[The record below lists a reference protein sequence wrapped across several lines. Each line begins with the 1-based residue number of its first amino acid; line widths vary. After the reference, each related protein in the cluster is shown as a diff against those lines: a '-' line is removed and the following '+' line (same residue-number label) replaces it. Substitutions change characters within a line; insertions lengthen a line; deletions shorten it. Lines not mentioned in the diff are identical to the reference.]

1 MRVGFGYDSH
11 CLVEGRKL
19 VLGGV
24 IIPFEKGLLGHS
36 DADVLLHSIGDA
48 VLGAM
53 AAGDLGTHFP
63 DSDPK
68 WKDASSM
75 DLLGRI
81 RDFMLSR
88 GFTVNNI
95 DATLVLELPKLKQNI
110 PFMVQNI
117 ERLFGLEPGRVS
129 IKAKTNEKMGF
140 TGRSEG
146 IAAYSVVTLA
156 GKAVSEI

>member
-11 CLVEGRKL
+11 RLVDGRKL

-24 IIPFEKGLLGHS
+24 VIPFEKGLLGHS

-48 VLGAM
+48 ILGAM

-63 DSDPK
+63 DSDPQ

-75 DLLGRI
+75 DILGRI
-81 RDFMLSR
+81 RDLMLSK
-88 GFTVNNI
+88 GYGVNNM
-95 DATLVLELPKLKQNI
+95 DSTVVLEQPKLKQYI
-110 PFMVQNI
+110 PLMTANI
-117 ERLFGLEPGRVS
+117 EKLFGLDPGSVS

-140 TGRSEG
+140 TGTGEG

-156 GKAVSEI
+156 GKAVPGK

>member
-11 CLVEGRKL
+11 RLVEGRKL

-24 IIPFEKGLLGHS
+24 DIPFEKGLLGHS

-63 DSDPK
+63 DTDPR

-75 DLLGRI
+75 EILGRI
-81 RDFMLSR
+81 RDMMFSK
-88 GFTVNNI
+88 GFILNNLDSTV
-95 DATLVLELPKLKQNI
+95 VLELPKLRQYI
-110 PFMVQNI
+110 PLMTANI
-117 ERLFGLEPGRVS
+117 ERLFGIEQGCVS

-140 TGRSEG
+140 TGRGEG
-146 IAAYSVVTLA
+146 IAAYCVVTLVEKA
-156 GKAVSEI
+156 GPER

>member
-48 VLGAM
+48 ILGAL

-63 DSDPK
+63 DSDQR
-68 WKDASSM
+68 WKDTSSM
-75 DLLGRI
+75 DILGRI
-81 RDFMLSR
+81 RDLMLSK
-88 GFTVNNI
+88 GFEVNNI
-95 DATLVLELPKLKQNI
+95 DTTLILELPKLKDNI
-110 PFMVQNI
+110 PFMVRNI
-117 ERLFGLEPGRVS
+117 EKLFGLEQGRVS

-140 TGRSEG
+140 TGRGEG
-146 IAAYSVVTLA
+146 IAAYCVVTITRKANLA
-156 GKAVSEI
+156 P

>member
-24 IIPFEKGLLGHS
+24 VIPFDKGLLGHS

-48 VLGAM
+48 ILGAL

-63 DSDPK
+63 DSDPR
-68 WKDASSM
+68 WKNASSM
-75 DLLGRI
+75 DILGRI
-81 RDFMLSR
+81 RDLMLSK
-88 GFTVNNI
+88 GFEVNNI
-95 DATLVLELPKLKQNI
+95 DTTLVLELPKLKENI
-110 PFMVQNI
+110 PFMVHNI
-117 ERLFGLEPGRVS
+117 EKLFGLEKGRVS

-140 TGRSEG
+140 TGRGEG
-146 IAAYSVVTLA
+146 IAAYCVVTITVKANLA
-156 GKAVSEI
+156 P

>member
-11 CLVEGRKL
+11 CFVEGRKL

-24 IIPFEKGLLGHS
+24 VIPFEKGLLGHS

-48 VLGAM
+48 ILGAM

-75 DLLGRI
+75 DILGRI
-81 RDFMLSR
+81 RDLMISK
-88 GFTVNNI
+88 GFALNNI
-95 DATLVLELPKLKQNI
+95 DSTLVLELPKLKQNI
-110 PFMVQNI
+110 TFMVQNI
-117 ERLFGLEPGRVS
+117 EKLFGLEQGRVS

-140 TGRSEG
+140 TGRGEG
-146 IAAYSVVTLA
+146 VAAYSVVTLT
-156 GKAVSEI
+156 GKAASER

>member
-11 CLVEGRKL
+11 CLVEGRTL

-24 IIPFEKGLLGHS
+24 VIPFEKGLLGHS

-48 VLGAM
+48 ILGAM

-63 DSDPK
+63 DSDPR

-75 DLLGRI
+75 DILGRI
-81 RDFMLSR
+81 RDMMYAK
-88 GFTVNNI
+88 GFEVNNI
-95 DATLVLELPKLKQNI
+95 DATLVLEMPKLKQSI
-110 PFMVQNI
+110 PFMVHNI
-117 ERLFGLEPGRVS
+117 ENLFGLGQGRIS

-140 TGRSEG
+140 IGRGEG
-146 IAAYSVVTLA
+146 IAACCVVTITRKDA
-156 GKAVSEI
+156 PEQ

>member
-19 VLGGV
+19 ILGGV
-24 IIPFEKGLLGHS
+24 VIPFEKGLLGHS

-48 VLGAM
+48 VLGAL

-63 DSDPK
+63 DSDPR

-75 DLLGRI
+75 DILGRI
-81 RDFMLSR
+81 RDLMLSK

-95 DATLVLELPKLKQNI
+95 DSTLVLELPKLKPSI
-110 PFMVQNI
+110 PFMVHNI
-117 ERLFGLEPGRVS
+117 EKLFGLGTGRVS
-129 IKAKTNEKMGF
+129 VKAKTNEGMGF
-140 TGRSEG
+140 TGRGEG

-156 GKAVSEI
+156 AKAEAEK

>member
-11 CLVEGRKL
+11 CFVEGRKL

-24 IIPFEKGLLGHS
+24 VIPFEKGLLGHS

-48 VLGAM
+48 ILGAM

-75 DLLGRI
+75 DILGRI
-81 RDFMLSR
+81 RDLMISK
-88 GFTVNNI
+88 GFALNNI
-95 DATLVLELPKLKQNI
+95 DSTLVLELPKLKQNI

-117 ERLFGLEPGRVS
+117 EKLFGLEQGRVS

-140 TGRSEG
+140 TGRGEG
-146 IAAYSVVTLA
+146 VAAYSVVTLT
-156 GKAVSEI
+156 GKAASER